1 MLVREDRDVNEGEI
15 LVVAVDKRENRLSK
29 KSFAPTNDVAKII
42 CQIAKKNT
50 LTYSDLNTL
59 DASLNFVVKVTN
71 E

>member
-42 CQIAKKNT
+42 CQIAKKKT

-59 DASLNFVVKVTN
+59 DASLNFVVKVTS